1 MSYKDSDY
9 TIVIALICWLE
20 SMHFCAETHL
30 DDGDFSVFVFPSTTI
45 ARVPH
50 LNILWKY
57 SSQEGSQR
65 FSLATLPWL
74 PSCTD
79 TCQTHPGGEGVNT
92 AIIFCLLLAA
102 IAHLIRTEWSSC
114 ALNWTRCRIDAYILW
129 AAFEQGLHEYSLPRY
144 PQSQSVRLAT
154 RSVVATLT
162 KQIKQMNKKWCLCHG
177 SCGASENWRCGMV
190 WEEG

>member
-57 SSQEGSQR
+57 SSQE
-65 FSLATLPWL
+65 TL
-74 PSCTD
+74 SAN
-79 TCQTHPGGEGVNT
+79 VNP
-92 AIIFCLLLAA
+92 ILIQKNKLVLKY
-102 IAHLIRTEWSSC
+102 AHV
-114 ALNWTRCRIDAYILW
+114 
-129 AAFEQGLHEYSLPRY
+129 H
-144 PQSQSVRLAT
+144 V
-154 RSVVATLT
+154 
-162 KQIKQMNKKWCLCHG
+162 
-177 SCGASENWRCGMV
+177 
-190 WEEG
+190 